1 MWWLRLYRKTSGHG
15 MNHQPLAVLTE
26 NEYCMII
33 TSRFS
38 NHSGRIEALA
48 NHGGCLDQLKVRSSG
63 QHGGAMPEWHKI
75 LYT

>member
-1 MWWLRLYRKTSGHG
+1 MWRLGLYRKTSGHG

-38 NHSGRIEALA
+38 NHSGRIEAIA
-48 NHGGCLDQLKVRSSG
+48 K
-63 QHGGAMPEWHKI
+63 HGGAWIAQDQIIWTTWWSYAWMA
-75 LYT
+75 